1 MGWSTK
7 QLAEL
12 AGTTLKTVRHYHKV
26 GLLEEPERST
36 NGYKQ
41 YGVAHLVRLL
51 RIRRLTDL
59 GMSLPQI
66 AAMGDADEHPEEA
79 LRLLDAELAAAADR
93 IQRVRAELALILRQS
108 LPTDL
113 PAALAP
119 GIEEF
124 SEADRAMMVVYSRV
138 LAPSGIEAWRR
149 MLAEYQHTQA
159 GRDFDS
165 LPAGA
170 DEETR
175 REVAEGMVIHVVEL
189 FATYPDVVAAQF
201 DAPGG
206 IRQVGR
212 AVGVALKELYNP
224 AQLDVLRQ
232 VAGLL
237 PAEHRRQ

>member
-79 LRLLDAELAAAADR
+79 LRLLDAELAAAVER

-119 GIEEF
+119 GIGEF

-149 MLAEYQHTQA
+149 MLVEYQHTQP
-159 GRDFDS
+159 GRDFDN
-165 LPAGA
+165 LPADA

-175 REVAEGMVIHVVEL
+175 RDIAERMLPHVVDLLE
-189 FATYPDVVAAQF
+189 TYPDVVAAQF
-201 DAPGG
+201 EAPGG
-206 IRQVGR
+206 IQQVAR
-212 AVGVALKELYNP
+212 AVGVAIRELFNP
-224 AQLDVLRQ
+224 AQLDVMRRINR
-232 VAGLL
+232 LL
-237 PAEHRRQ
+237 PQEHRER